1 MAFQIF
7 RICVSTSRWGILG
20 GGEIDKNMQNPEV
33 LKINL
38 IREIKFFGKIEGNC
52 SLIIEKRELISA
64 NLLIKKILNKRNA
77 TAFQIFKDFLSSPDR
92 GLLRLRE
99 LLKSTNVKVFRR
111 NGILKGNLLKI
122 KGNRSFSMKRKGR
135 ELWSIG

>member
-1 MAFQIF
+1 L
-7 RICVSTSRWGILG
+7 R
-20 GGEIDKNMQNPEV
+20 N
-33 LKINL
+33 KIS
-38 IREIKFFGKIEGNC
+38 GKIEGNC

-99 LLKSTNVKVFRR
+99 LLKSTNVKVLRR
-111 NGILKGNLLKI
+111 NGILKEI
-122 KGNRSFSMKRKGR
+122 C
-135 ELWSIG
+135 